1 MEISAPAPVDI
12 SRLKGILGNAK
23 KVMKA
28 TDERFPNKAI
38 KQSVNESHYNSG
50 PIYNESDEKDMD
62 FGGYPDH
69 PQGGQTIN
77 VSDYTEEQV
86 LNSKL
91 PQAIKEAMLKNHI
104 PKLGGLPSKFSL
116 EDLSDLVEKP
126 NQRPKTQI
134 NEVRTPQGNMITIS
148 VEQLNEMIDNRV
160 NKILVNMFA
169 KNVTEQTIKKT
180 VTTLV
185 NEGKL
190 TLKKK

>member
-1 MEISAPAPVDI
+1 MEIPAPVDI
-12 SRLKGILGNAK
+12 NKLKGILGNAK

-28 TDERFPNKAI
+28 TDERFPSKIN
-38 KQSVNESHYNSG
+38 KQSVNEGYYDSG
-50 PIYNESDEKDMD
+50 PLYSESDEKDMD
-62 FGGYPDH
+62 FGGYPSH
-69 PQGGQTIN
+69 PQGGQTIE

-91 PQAIKEAMLKNHI
+91 PQAVKEAMLKNHI
-104 PKLGGLPSKFSL
+104 PKMTGLPSKFSL
-116 EDLSDLVEKP
+116 EDLGELAEKP
-126 NQRPKTQI
+126 AQRPRTQL
-134 NEVRTPQGNMITIS
+134 NETRTPQGNMVTIS

>member
-1 MEISAPAPVDI
+1 MEIPAPVDI
-12 SRLKGILGNAK
+12 NKLKGILGNAK

-28 TDERFPNKAI
+28 TDERFPSKVN
-38 KQSVNESHYNSG
+38 KQSVNEGYYDSG
-50 PIYNESDEKDMD
+50 PLYSETDEKDMD
-62 FGGYPDH
+62 FGGYPEH
-69 PQGGQTIN
+69 PQGGQTIS

-86 LNSKL
+86 HNSRL
-91 PQAIKEAMLKNHI
+91 PQAVKEAMLKNHI
-104 PKLGGLPSKFSL
+104 PKMTGLPSKFSL
-116 EDLSDLVEKP
+116 EDLGELVEKP
-126 NQRPKTQI
+126 TQRPRTQI
-134 NEVRTPQGNMITIS
+134 NETRTPQSNMITIS